1 MGVING
7 IEIKHSV
14 IFFTFERLAN
24 KKFYKDR
31 KRRVAKMKIFNLKSN
46 KVLLIS
52 LLSLSNALDLSAIDQ
67 LPFCEG
73 GHITSKSGQVGESQV
88 PRDACRWLI
97 ENEQEKQIKVT
108 LHELTSDCRDSED
121 EIYLLNAKRSVFG
134 PFCAPVE
141 QRHRRETEVNLE
153 HEVELPSSADEI
165 EGVFDGDAVEV
176 IYVTAPGGYKFRF
189 KFYFEWEL
197 IEMPLANG
205 TFIEIGGNKD
215 PIFPDRPVD
224 PNTVPATGVCGP
236 EHFAPASLGI
246 FAYKLEQTSEPE
258 SAMEAFAKFAAAMT
272 GFEKYFDTH
281 FAEYCTIESTQLPC
295 EFFHYPSDVSAQE
308 ILGHLDALVG
318 HIIINCKEG
327 FGHLWLKELS
337 ELRNLVGGEIPSV
350 VVPDFSTPLVGDGH
364 LCDECRVDSDCGD
377 FHDKWMRCSSES
389 RQCVCANHWIDDNG
403 NPADGCE
410 KFSGDYVMNHGQCS
424 GEPVAT
430 TKATTTKVTTTTA
443 TKTTEGTPAA
453 VPFLCGECASDSD
466 CGKPSKL
473 HMVCSSEGQCICDD
487 SWTSTSQNNFDGC
500 RTFQASY
507 VKDET
512 QCSPEP
518 PTTAPPTN
526 SDETTAIVDHANV
539 FNVIEVGDKCPQQ
552 WLAVP
557 MQADDNLW
565 SSLDDG
571 LHEHAVP
578 MCAFENLPACTK
590 PLFASAASSSCHSET
605 LISNYNT
612 VVDELARVSVS
623 GDFDRTCLFAVAHA
637 PCSVLDFKAV
647 ADAREFAYKFADV
660 VKTYAI
666 EKCGKEHLKNAL
678 APLLM
683 QNIDI
688 LDNAANGICPSALD
702 ELSYNEQAFD
712 NADYASMPIITTT
725 TSTVA
730 DTAPRTT
737 PKPASDISGKFTTLS
752 DGQCAAKAFGR
763 LAPVVFN
770 ARAFDLVDADQA
782 KASFKEFAEEIGRLG
797 KKTVKYE
804 GLRSSR
810 PSCQIASSGKM
821 PCDLLS
827 FPSREMACQLA
838 TRTKKLFLH
847 VRMSCN
853 DSWIKFYGNT
863 IASLLEAARPTS
875 GSCPEL
881 GERMAKNKL
890 REYTE
895 RHEDLNGGVE
905 FREQLSSI
913 KQEIKENRT
922 SKYEERANRIAKKKE
937 KGNNKEKRQQEKLK
951 NMARKR
957 IESAMVEVNKKQQK
971 LEQLRIAIAAAEAGN
986 FALLARDEESD
997 VVVEETP
1004 EEMLMDGGQ
1013 FDYYEYEAEE
1023 SEEGECTVPVGLEI
1037 DEAVTF
1043 FNALVEAQASPR
1055 SKLLHNAVSHRVKRR
1070 FEDVLNFIRL
1080 GPGRCPEEG
1089 VLASC
1094 SDVALV
1100 YGGRRAKITDIIEAA
1115 SQLVQNIE
1123 EQCEGASFAEH
1134 FLSVHGKADNIF

>member
-1 MGVING
+1 MIIAHCLNP
-7 IEIKHSV
+7 K
-14 IFFTFERLAN
+14 T
-24 KKFYKDR
+24 
-31 KRRVAKMKIFNLKSN
+31 
-46 KVLLIS
+46 
-52 LLSLSNALDLSAIDQ
+52 
-67 LPFCEG
+67 
-73 GHITSKSGQVGESQV
+73 SGQVGENEV

-97 ENEQEKQIKVT
+97 ENEHEKKIKLT
-108 LHELTSDCRDSED
+108 LHELTRDCRDSED
-121 EIYLLNAKRSVFG
+121 EIYLLNAKRTVFG

-141 QRHRRETEVNLE
+141 KRHKREIDLNVE

-165 EGVFDGDAVEV
+165 EGVFDGDAVEIV
-176 IYVTAPGGYKFRF
+176 YVTAPGGYKFRF

-197 IEMPLANG
+197 IEMPSANG
-205 TFIEIGGNKD
+205 TFIEIGDNKD
-215 PIFPDRPVD
+215 PIFDGPVE
-224 PNTVPATGVCGP
+224 PSHVPKTGVCGP

-246 FAYKLEQTSEPE
+246 FATKLEQTSEPE
-258 SAMEAFAKFAAAMT
+258 AAMEAFAKFAAAMS

-281 FAEYCTIESTQLPC
+281 FAEYCTLESTQLPC
-295 EFFHYPSDVSAQE
+295 EFFNFPGDVSAQQ
-308 ILGHLDALVG
+308 LFGHLEALVG
-318 HIIINCKEG
+318 HIIFKCDEG

-337 ELRNLVGGEIPSV
+337 ELRLLIGGEIPSV
-350 VVPDFSTPLVGDGH
+350 VVPDFSDLPSVGDGN
-364 LCDECRVDSDCGD
+364 LCDECRVDADCGD
-377 FHDKWMRCSSES
+377 FHEKWMHCSSES
-389 RQCVCANHWIDDNG
+389 RQCICANHWIDANG

-410 KFSGDYVMNHGQCS
+410 TFSGEHVLNHGQCS
-424 GEPVAT
+424 GEPLT
-430 TKATTTKVTTTTA
+430 TKATTTKATTT
-443 TKTTEGTPAA
+443 EETPAA
-453 VPFLCGECASDSD
+453 VPFLCSECARDSD

-473 HMVCSSEGQCICDD
+473 HMICSSEGQCICNDNWI
-487 SWTSTSQNNFDGC
+487 SISQNNFDGC

-507 VKDET
+507 VKNDR
-512 QCSPEP
+512 QCSPET
-518 PTTAPPTN
+518 TTAPPTN
-526 SDETTAIVDHANV
+526 IDETTAIVDHSNV
-539 FNVIEVGDKCPQQ
+539 FNVIEVGEKCPQQ

-565 SSLDDG
+565 NDLDDG
-571 LHEHAVP
+571 LHEHEVA

-590 PLFASAASSSCHSET
+590 PLFAAVASSSCHSAT
-605 LISNYNT
+605 LISNYNA

-623 GDFDRTCLFAVAHA
+623 GDFDRTCLFAVARA
-637 PCSVLDFKAV
+637 PCSMLDFKAV
-647 ADAREFAYKFADV
+647 ADAREFAYKFANV
-660 VKTYAI
+660 VKTHAI
-666 EKCGKEHLKNAL
+666 DKCGKEHLKNAL

-688 LDNAANGICPSALD
+688 LDNAANGICPTAPN
-702 ELSYNEQAFD
+702 EVSYDPEAFD
-712 NADYASMPIITTT
+712 NADYASMPIFTTT

-730 DTAPRTT
+730 DTAPKTT

-752 DGQCAAKAFGR
+752 DGMCAAKAFGR

-770 ARAFDLVDADQA
+770 ARAFELVDADQA

-804 GLRSSR
+804 GMRNSR
-810 PSCQIASSGKM
+810 PSCQVASSGKM
-821 PCDLLS
+821 PCDLLA
-827 FPSREMACQLA
+827 FPSKEMACQLA
-838 TRTKKLFLH
+838 TRAKKLFLH

-863 IASLLEAARPTS
+863 IASLLEASKPNS

-881 GERMAKNKL
+881 GERMGKNKL

-895 RHEDLNGGVE
+895 RHEELNDGVG
-905 FREQLSSI
+905 FKEQINSI
-913 KQEIKENRT
+913 KQEIKEDRV
-922 SKYEERANRIAKKKE
+922 SKSEERANRIAKKRE
-937 KGNNKEKRQQEKLK
+937 RGNTKEKRQQEKLK

-1004 EEMLMDGGQ
+1004 ELLMDAGQ
-1013 FDYYEYEAEE
+1013 LDYFEYEEAEE
-1023 SEEGECTVPVGLEI
+1023 SEEAECTVPVAVEI

-1043 FNALVEAQASPR
+1043 FNALVEAQSSPR

-1080 GPGRCPEEG
+1080 APGRCPEDG

-1100 YGGRRAKITDIIEAA
+1100 YGGRRARITDIIEAA

-1123 EQCEGASFAEH
+1123 DQCDGATFAEH
-1134 FLSVHGKADNIF
+1134 FLSVHGKAENIF